1 MHSLTCTIKSKGE
14 VGSRESKVLEST
26 YRTTIESGID

>member
-1 MHSLTCTIKSKGE
+1 MHSLTDMINSKGE
-14 VGSRESKVLEST
+14 VGSCDSKVLEST